1 MKGTGDQVRARA
13 FLNRALETWKG
24 ADPELKPSQ
33 EAPAALA
40 TS

>member
-24 ADPELKPSQ
+24 ADPELKPS
-33 EAPAALA
+33 
-40 TS
+40 